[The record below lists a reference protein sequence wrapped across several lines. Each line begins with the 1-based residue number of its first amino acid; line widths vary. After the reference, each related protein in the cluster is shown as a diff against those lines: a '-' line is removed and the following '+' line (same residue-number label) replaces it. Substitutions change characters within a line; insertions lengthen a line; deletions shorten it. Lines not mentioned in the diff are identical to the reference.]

1 MRRSFSAVCSFEAI
15 NPPVSILRRLPG
27 RRLSVS
33 AFLCTGPDA
42 PGFSFFLLQVAPG
55 SLFPS
60 SSYDMLRM
68 SSCSFHALVRYI
80 PGYPCSVLYTLLMI
94 SGSVPS
100 FVPGSSLSTSSPV
113 RCFFRPSQIP
123 NQKLQSVSPS
133 FYQTCQAVTASHQ
146 ASRSAILSMDHIAAR
161 VICLCHAPA
170 FGDHLKPWPFK
181 MLRVSSS
188 GFPSK

>member
-1 MRRSFSAVCSFEAI
+1 MRRSFSAVCSVRAI
-15 NPPVSILRRLPG
+15 NLPVSIL

-33 AFLCTGPDA
+33 AFLYTGPDA
-42 PGFSFFLLQVAPG
+42 PDSFFFLLQAAPG
-55 SLFPS
+55 SSSPS
-60 SSYDMLRM
+60 SSCDMLRM
-68 SSCSFHALVRYI
+68 SSCSFRVLVRYT
-80 PGYPCSVLYTLLMI
+80 PGYPCSVLYTPPMI
-94 SGSVPS
+94 SCSILS

-146 ASRSAILSMDHIAAR
+146 ASRSAILSMDHIAVR